1 MASILS
7 RYESVMSMN
16 VCGMIE
22 FAEDP
27 MKMARHLAHHLE
39 DDLSKTRR
47 EGVALIAEIEKL
59 EADMSVPNAE
69 ALLVA
74 KKADLMK
81 LHELHEKLNEQ
92 VRQITAMRAAI
103 YTAQHKKK

>member
-7 RYESVMSMN
+7 RYESIMSMN

-27 MKMARHLAHHLE
+27 MKMARHLAHHIE
-39 DDLSKTRR
+39 DDLSKTRC

-81 LHELHEKLNEQ
+81 LHELHEKLNDQ

>member
-7 RYESVMSMN
+7 RYESIMSMN

-74 KKADLMK
+74 KKTDLMK
-81 LHELHEKLNEQ
+81 LHELHEKLNDQ

>member
-7 RYESVMSMN
+7 RYESIMSMN

-81 LHELHEKLNEQ
+81 LHELHEKLNNQ
-92 VRQITAMRAAI
+92 VRHITAMRAAI

>member
-7 RYESVMSMN
+7 RYESIMSMN

-59 EADMSVPNAE
+59 EEDMSVPNAK

-74 KKADLMK
+74 QKADVMK

>member
-7 RYESVMSMN
+7 RYESIMSMN

-47 EGVALIAEIEKL
+47 EGTALIGEIEKL
-59 EADMSVPNAE
+59 EADMTVPNAE

-81 LHELHEKLNEQ
+81 LHEIHEKLNEQ
-92 VRQITAMRAAI
+92 VRQITALRAAI

>member
-7 RYESVMSMN
+7 RYESIMSMN

-81 LHELHEKLNEQ
+81 LHELHEKLNDQ

>member
-7 RYESVMSMN
+7 RYESIMSMN

-59 EADMSVPNAE
+59 EEDMSVPNAK

-74 KKADLMK
+74 QKADLMK

-92 VRQITAMRAAI
+92 VCQITAMRAAI

>member
-7 RYESVMSMN
+7 RYESIMSMN

-27 MKMARHLAHHLE
+27 MKMARHLAQHLE

-47 EGVALIAEIEKL
+47 EGVVLIAEIEKL

-81 LHELHEKLNEQ
+81 LHELHEKLNNQ

>member
-7 RYESVMSMN
+7 RYESIMAMN

>member
-7 RYESVMSMN
+7 RYESIMAMN

-47 EGVALIAEIEKL
+47 EGNALIGEIEKL
-59 EADMSVPNAE
+59 EADMTVPNAA

-81 LHELHEKLNEQ
+81 LHEIHEKLNEQ
-92 VRQITAMRAAI
+92 VRQITALRASI
-103 YTAQHKKK
+103 YAAQHKKK

>member
-7 RYESVMSMN
+7 RYESIMSMN

-27 MKMARHLAHHLE
+27 MKMARHLAHHIE

-81 LHELHEKLNEQ
+81 LHELHEKLNDQ
-92 VRQITAMRAAI
+92 VHQITAMRAAI

>member
-7 RYESVMSMN
+7 RYESIMSMN

-81 LHELHEKLNEQ
+81 LHELHEKLNNQ

>member
-1 MASILS
+1 MASILN
-7 RYESVMSMN
+7 RYESIMAMN

-47 EGVALIAEIEKL
+47 EGMSLIAEIEAL
-59 EADMSVPNAE
+59 EEDRTVPNAE

-74 KKADLMK
+74 KKAELMK
-81 LHELHEKLNEQ
+81 LHELNEQ
-92 VRQITAMRAAI
+92 LGEQIQQITAMRAAI
-103 YTAQHKKK
+103 YTTQRKK

>member
-7 RYESVMSMN
+7 RYESIMSMN

-39 DDLSKTRR
+39 DDLSKTIR

>member
-7 RYESVMSMN
+7 RYESIMSMN

-39 DDLSKTRR
+39 DDLSKTRL

>member
-7 RYESVMSMN
+7 RYESIMSMN

-59 EADMSVPNAE
+59 EEDMSVPNAE

-74 KKADLMK
+74 KKADLVK
-81 LHELHEKLNEQ
+81 LHEIHEKLNEQ
-92 VRQITAMRAAI
+92 VRQINAMRAAT

>member
-7 RYESVMSMN
+7 RYESIMSMN

-39 DDLSKTRR
+39 DDLSKIRR
-47 EGVALIAEIEKL
+47 EGNALIAEIEKL

-74 KKADLMK
+74 KKAELMK

>member
-7 RYESVMSMN
+7 RYESIMSMN

-27 MKMARHLAHHLE
+27 MKMARHLAHHIE

-81 LHELHEKLNEQ
+81 LHELHEKLNDQ

>member
-7 RYESVMSMN
+7 RYESIMSMN

-47 EGVALIAEIEKL
+47 EGGALIAEIEKL

>member
-7 RYESVMSMN
+7 RYESIMSMN

>member
-7 RYESVMSMN
+7 RYESIMSMN

-47 EGVALIAEIEKL
+47 EGVVLIAEIEKL

-81 LHELHEKLNEQ
+81 LHELHEKLNNQ

>member
-7 RYESVMSMN
+7 RYESIMSMN

-103 YTAQHKKK
+103 YTAQHKQK

>member
-7 RYESVMSMN
+7 RYESIRSMN

-69 ALLVA
+69 ALWWQ
-74 KKADLMK
+74 K
-81 LHELHEKLNEQ
+81 
-92 VRQITAMRAAI
+92 RRI
-103 YTAQHKKK
+103 

>member
-7 RYESVMSMN
+7 RYESIMSMN

-27 MKMARHLAHHLE
+27 MKMARHLAHHIE

-47 EGVALIAEIEKL
+47 EGVALIAEIEKF

>member
-7 RYESVMSMN
+7 RYESIMSMN

-59 EADMSVPNAE
+59 EEDMSVPNAK

-74 KKADLMK
+74 QKADLMK